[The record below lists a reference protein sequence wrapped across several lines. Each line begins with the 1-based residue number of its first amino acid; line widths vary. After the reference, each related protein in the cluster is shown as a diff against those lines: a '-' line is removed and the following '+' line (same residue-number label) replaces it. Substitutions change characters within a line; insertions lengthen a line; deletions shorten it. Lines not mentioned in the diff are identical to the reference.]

1 MAERLCP
8 TAQRPATKIA
18 TVPRVI
24 SVPSTVTPRYK
35 LTSAVGRTT
44 ILAMNIQQATKQ
56 FEAWMA
62 GHIRLLKRDLAV
74 KHTLM
79 ARDAFS
85 FLRATFYRWI
95 QLFPALCPGS
105 ARAPRVLAVGDLHV
119 ENFGTWRDAEGR
131 LVWGINDFD
140 EAYPLPYT
148 NDLVRLATSALLAMQ
163 IGHLSLTPAKSCAAI
178 LKGYVKG
185 LRDGGRPFV
194 LSEKNRWL
202 RLAVTGRLRAP
213 TGFWER
219 IAALPTVARV
229 PTNVKRLLEQSM
241 PERGMPFRV
250 AHRRAGLGSLGRERF
265 TAIGEWNGG
274 KIAREAKALLPS
286 ACAWAGESPDAE
298 IYYSEMLRRAVRA
311 PDPFLVGHD
320 HWVVRRLSPYCSR
333 IELHLLPRGQDE
345 ARLLRAM
352 GRELANVHLGT
363 PRSAAVVRAD
373 VARRKPQWLRETAE
387 TMLGATLKDWKEWR
401 KRNG

>member
-105 ARAPRVLAVGDLHV
+105 A
-119 ENFGTWRDAEGR
+119 
-131 LVWGINDFD
+131 
-140 EAYPLPYT
+140 
-148 NDLVRLATSALLAMQ
+148 
-163 IGHLSLTPAKSCAAI
+163 
-178 LKGYVKG
+178 
-185 LRDGGRPFV
+185 
-194 LSEKNRWL
+194 
-202 RLAVTGRLRAP
+202 
-213 TGFWER
+213 
-219 IAALPTVARV
+219 
-229 PTNVKRLLEQSM
+229 
-241 PERGMPFRV
+241 
-250 AHRRAGLGSLGRERF
+250 
-265 TAIGEWNGG
+265 
-274 KIAREAKALLPS
+274 
-286 ACAWAGESPDAE
+286 
-298 IYYSEMLRRAVRA
+298 
-311 PDPFLVGHD
+311 
-320 HWVVRRLSPYCSR
+320 
-333 IELHLLPRGQDE
+333 
-345 ARLLRAM
+345 
-352 GRELANVHLGT
+352 
-363 PRSAAVVRAD
+363 
-373 VARRKPQWLRETAE
+373 
-387 TMLGATLKDWKEWR
+387 
-401 KRNG
+401 